1 MTSVF
6 KTRIG
11 ILSVMLGAAFLF
23 VGARLFQLQVLRY
36 EQYAALS
43 HRDNDSAQAVPALR
57 APIYDRF
64 GNVWAEDRPYY
75 DLSVRVDRLKL
86 KHVNVDEI
94 RALGPKFRAP
104 QVRDA
109 NYDTTVANLRK
120 LRDAEFEKLV
130 ARLDSEPYVHYLAKT
145 VKRDTDEIAAGL
157 RKALYAVA
165 CDRASPRAPLTL
177 VSGVDEKTWLMLRAL
192 HEDIF
197 HDSKLLYG
205 KSASD
210 TESIE
215 EPPFAGLVC
224 TVSTRRVYPQGSSG
238 CFILGTLGELSTEDE
253 EELRHDGSLYENT
266 LARARYWARL
276 RESLDDDTV
285 AKLVDILRVN
295 PREIYELGDLYA
307 LLSRLTPND
316 KFTVSTL
323 GLGEPVRWSER
334 LPRMKLSEPEML
346 WLGVGLP
353 PTVAKNRLPSRTIGE
368 TGIERVL
375 NDYLRG
381 KSGLKFRESN
391 EKDAA
396 DALKF
401 TRYTEPKEGQP
412 VALTISPVWQRAV
425 ENALKSQSQ
434 PGAVVA
440 IDVKTGEILA
450 MASWPDFDP
459 NLFVPPRDGLQRQ
472 EKLKELLE
480 NPSKP
485 LLNRA
490 ISEQY
495 PLGSVMK
502 SMIAAVALEKGLVST
517 TETFECQGYIME
529 GGQKFHCDDGH
540 AHGTVNLLKGIRC
553 SCNVTFH
560 QIGARIGVENLGP
573 FAKMI
578 FGKRTGVDLP
588 GESSGIYPDRAWRM
602 KMFPTNPAARI
613 WTRGNDYQ
621 LAIGQGQMTST
632 VMQAAVLMAA
642 MSNGGYVVT
651 PHVWLD
657 APSTPPKSLGI
668 SAPNLAVVRQGLDEV
683 VNIGTPGA
691 RGTAYRP
698 FHELGE
704 LSIRVAGKTSTAE
717 HKKGAAPH
725 AWFAGYAPADN
736 PQVAFAV
743 MLEEAGHGGERA
755 APVAYK
761 FLKDVYGT
769 KNAPVKNPGAPQDV
783 AAATV
788 VE

>member
-11 ILSVMLGAAFLF
+11 VISALIGAAFL
-23 VGARLFQLQVLRY
+23 VVAARLFQLQVLRY
-36 EQYAALS
+36 EQYAALA

-64 GNVWAEDRPYY
+64 GNVWAEDRPYF
-75 DLSVRVDRLKL
+75 DISIRADRLKL
-86 KHVNVDEI
+86 QHVDVEAI
-94 RALGPKFRAP
+94 RALGPKYRAP

-109 NYDTTVANLRK
+109 NYDATVANLRK
-120 LRDAEFEKLV
+120 LREADFEKLT
-130 ARLDSEPYVHYLAKT
+130 ARLADEPYVQHLAKT
-145 VKRDTDEIAAGL
+145 LKRDTDEITAGL

-165 CDRASPRAPLTL
+165 CDRASTRAALSI
-177 VSGVDEKTWLMLRAL
+177 VSGIDEKTWLTLRAL

-197 HDSKLLYG
+197 HDSRQLYG
-205 KSASD
+205 KSID
-210 TESIE
+210 PTISIE
-215 EPPFAGLVC
+215 EPPFPGLVC

-238 CFILGTLGELSTEDE
+238 CFILGTLGELSLDEE
-253 EELRHDGSLYENT
+253 EELRHDGSLNENT

-285 AKLVDILRVN
+285 FKLQAILNVD
-295 PREIYELGDLYA
+295 PRNIYELNDLYA
-307 LLSRLTPND
+307 LLSRLNAND
-316 KFTVSTL
+316 KFTVASL
-323 GLGEPVRWSER
+323 GLGEPLRWSER
-334 LPRMKLSEPEML
+334 PPRMHLSEPEML
-346 WLGVGLP
+346 WLGVGMP
-353 PTVAKNRLPSRTIGE
+353 ASVTRNRLPNKTIGE
-368 TGIERVL
+368 SGIERVL

-381 KSGLKFRESN
+381 KIGIRFREPI
-391 EKDAA
+391 EKDDV

-401 TRYTEPKEGQP
+401 SRYTEPKEGQP
-412 VALTISPVWQRAV
+412 VALTISPVWQKAV

-440 IDVKTGEILA
+440 IDIKTGEVLA

-472 EKLKELLE
+472 EKLKELLD
-480 NPSKP
+480 NPGKP

-495 PLGSVMK
+495 PLGSIMK
-502 SMIAAVALEKGLVST
+502 SLIAAVALEKGLVNT
-517 TETFECQGYIME
+517 TETFECPGYIDE
-529 GGQKFHCDDGH
+529 GGQRFHCDAGH

-573 FAKMI
+573 FAKMF
-578 FGKRTGVDLP
+578 FGKRTGIDLP
-588 GESSGIYPDRAWRM
+588 GESSGIYPDRAWRT
-602 KMFPTNPAARI
+602 KTFPNNAEARR
-613 WTRGNDYQ
+613 WTRGNDFQ

-642 MSNGGYVVT
+642 MGNGGYVVT

-657 APSTPPKSLGI
+657 APSTAPKSLGI
-668 SAPNLAVVRQGLDEV
+668 SPPNLAIVRQGLDEV

-698 FHELGE
+698 FHENGE
-704 LSIRVAGKTSTAE
+704 LSIRVAGKTSSAE
-717 HKKGAAPH
+717 HKKGAEPH

-743 MLEEAGHGGERA
+743 MLEEAGHGGDKA

-769 KNAPVKNPGAPQDV
+769 KNAPIKNPGSPQDV
-783 AAATV
+783 AAV
-788 VE
+788 SNGE